1 MIPNS
6 IRKIA
11 SLNILRYFNVTA
23 DSYSSRR
30 NALLKYNTLT
40 NTSCTSILKYS
51 NTTDTHKSRFLNQEP
66 FPVNG
71 NSKESQ
77 QNIQKNSSD
86 TGNKYSNSVIVSH
99 LTATDIKNDLAKYYI
114 PIKNSKYTNYITTTC
129 SSCVSIYSN
138 YIIPESNLAHCIECG
153 AESTY
158 NDFLKQLEVYKRE
171 FERLSNHKSPGILLS
186 IEQLDSDL
194 YDSVSYRDLLIE
206 HEENFKKIEEAKKL
220 SLKTTKKLD
229 KKQMSKDKVNES
241 LSRNEENYYSDPTIL
256 KIWNES
262 HEIPD
267 TLDYN
272 VNLRFKLFNK
282 YLGIDRLSPSIL
294 RKCNV
299 RTHIN
304 KKDELAL
311 IYPRYRNSRNPTYPI
326 GIKIIRQT
334 VDGKLTK
341 ENYPLNENK
350 HSGIFCH
357 HLITEDNKEVI
368 LTTNERD
375 AMAINEVKCSFIALS
390 LPKGHILDYSII
402 PYLERFE
409 KIYFWFPE
417 KQQRHAKDLAIVL
430 NIERCTLILEKN
442 RPIELLRYGMIED
455 IKDVITNASKKATVN
470 NFKSLKDLRKDV
482 KIELENNSEK
492 VKGFA
497 NWVRFDTLNNYL
509 GGLRPSELTVLTG
522 GSGYGKTT
530 FMCEYAIDLFTQ
542 GVRTLMCSFEMNEE
556 KIMKWM
562 LVQYAS
568 LPLYREEH
576 HSKIDI
582 WLDRFEKKQFC
593 LMFLKSST
601 LRDKDINEIFSI
613 LKENIIQCGIQ
624 HVVIDNLQFLIGLS
638 TLNNERSSYI
648 DKFIL
653 QDRFIGLLRR
663 LATDCGIHVTL
674 VVHPR
679 KIPGEAKVELQ
690 DVGGSGK
697 ITQEADNVIA
707 IVRKTHPTDPAVI
720 RKFLVILKN
729 RYGGRRTTAEQ
740 LEMIYQ
746 ASTYTHI
753 LIDHSKVEQED
764 ISSKAD

>member
-6 IRKIA
+6 IRKSA
-11 SLNILRYFNVTA
+11 LLNSLRYFNITA
-23 DSYSSRR
+23 DSHSSRK
-30 NALLKYNTLT
+30 NALLKYNTPV
-40 NTSCTSILKYS
+40 NTSCTSISKYS
-51 NTTDTHKSRFLNQEP
+51 NTTDINKSRFLNQEP

-71 NSKESQ
+71 DSKESQ
-77 QNIQKNSSD
+77 QNIKEKSLN
-86 TGNKYSNSVIVSH
+86 TGSKYSNSVIVSH
-99 LTATDIKNDLAKYYI
+99 LTATDIKVDLEKYYI
-114 PIKNSKYTNYITTTC
+114 PIKNS
-129 SSCVSIYSN
+129 
-138 YIIPESNLAHCIECG
+138 
-153 AESTY
+153 
-158 NDFLKQLEVYKRE
+158 LEVRKRA
-171 FERLSNHKSPGILLS
+171 FERLSDHKSPGILLS
-186 IEQLDSDL
+186 IDQLDSDL
-194 YDSVSYRDLLIE
+194 YDSVSYNDLLIE
-206 HEENFKKIEEAKKL
+206 QEENFKKIEESKKIL
-220 SLKTTKKLD
+220 LKTTKKPD
-229 KKQMSKDKVNES
+229 KKKRSKDKVNES
-241 LSRNEENYYSDPTIL
+241 VSKDEEDYYSDPTIL

-262 HEIPD
+262 QEIPD

-282 YLGIDRLSPSIL
+282 YLGIDRLSPSTL

-311 IYPRYRNSRNPTYPI
+311 IYPRYRNSRSPTKPI

-341 ENYPLNENK
+341 ENYPLKENK

-375 AMAINEVKCSFIALS
+375 AMAINEAKCSFIALS
-390 LPKGHILDYSII
+390 LPKGHILDYSIM

-409 KIYFWFPE
+409 KIYLWFPE

-430 NIERCTLILEKN
+430 NIERCTIILEKN

-455 IKDVITNASKKATVN
+455 IKDVITNASKKPTVN

-482 KIELENNSEK
+482 KIELENNAEK
-492 VKGFA
+492 VRGFA
-497 NWVRFDTLNNYL
+497 NWVRFDPLNNYL
-509 GGLRPSELTVLTG
+509 GGLRPSEVTVLTG

-530 FMCEYAIDLFTQ
+530 FICEYAIDLFTQ

-568 LPLYREEH
+568 LPLYRDEH

-582 WLDRFEKKQFC
+582 WLDRFEKRQLY

-624 HVVIDNLQFLIGLS
+624 HLVIDNLQFLIGLS
-638 TLNNERSSYI
+638 TLNNERSTSM
-648 DKFIL
+648 DKFNL

-707 IVRKTHPTDPAVI
+707 IIRKTHPTDPAIVK
-720 RKFLVILKN
+720 KFLVILKN

-746 ASTYTHI
+746 ASTYTHV
-753 LIDHSKVEQED
+753 LIDHNKVEQED